1 ADESGVGERFA
12 ALLRARGASC
22 SLVRPGPDHGG
33 VAEAGWQVAPERP
46 DHFVRLLNETA
57 APGQRIVF
65 LWALDEAVGASRMA
79 TALLHLVHALVG
91 SERDWASSTRP
102 RIWVVTRDAV
112 EAGESPRVS
121 GLAQAALSGLAR
133 GAMIEHPEWF
143 GT

>member
-1 ADESGVGERFA
+1 M
-12 ALLRARGASC
+12 
-22 SLVRPGPDHGG
+22 
-33 VAEAGWQVAPERP
+33 
-46 DHFVRLLNETA
+46 LNETA

-143 GT
+143 GTSIDLDPAAPEDETQALLREILGESREELVALRHGVRHVARLSPLA